1 MYDRTANLG
10 TGPPVGCGG
19 LGEPEVP
26 QMMIGLQDANNP
38 DRVVYIDPKTI
49 AAIYTV
55 DGSRTVVCLS
65 AGHVLMVSDSPDEV
79 YLKREQQQ

>member
-1 MYDRTANLG
+1 MYDRTAKLG

-19 LGEPEVP
+19 LGGPEVP
-26 QMMIGLQDANNP
+26 QMMIDLHDANNP

-55 DGSRTVVCLS
+55 DGTRTVVCLS
-65 AGHVLMVSDSPDEV
+65 AGHVLMVSESPDEV
-79 YLKREQQQ
+79 YRKREQQ